1 MLTVTFASN
10 FGLYR
15 TFIESGL
22 EDVYVREGYE
32 PFIDALLANG
42 QVKINLFIEGVTA
55 RRIADGFPALADKI
69 RRGITGGQFEIGT
82 YTYNHPVLSTIPYI
96 DTYKQMEEGL
106 KIDREV
112 WGAHPA
118 GTMLPEAGWDPSLPR
133 ILNDLGLSYII
144 MGGAEIKRDFPAMP
158 DDFFHRPFR
167 VNGISGSS
175 AVGLVMNAFID
186 EKHSFYIEGGI
197 IQGPDENVRDFDACV
212 RKVAGEDGG
221 TGRIMVCKNDAEF
234 VYEGTMKAKYGTK
247 GDRGGYWQHMG
258 ESLGDEPARRA
269 AEMKKGWDRMCARSD
284 LRFRTVSE
292 YLAENPPGRSIDL
305 RPSYKAHREWLE
317 GSEKLAAML
326 DETRNEIRRAEYALK
341 LARKMGRNVSAAR
354 NTVRQAW
361 LLLLEAEISTGRRA
375 CAHEAGKATRVYRSM
390 ELAVKAAKLAEE
402 SVELVE

>member
-1 MLTVTFASN
+1 MSERGQPKPGDVAVYIERPIKLRRVLGIP
-10 FGLYR
+10 GLYSAAYGNVGSSIYYALGVVAMSALGL
-15 TFIESGL
+15 TPAVLAFSGIL
-22 EDVYVREGYE
+22 FLFTALTYAEG
-32 PFIDALLANG
+32 A
-42 QVKINLFIEGVTA
+42 
-55 RRIADGFPALADKI
+55 
-69 RRGITGGQFEIGT
+69 
-82 YTYNHPVLSTIPYI
+82 
-96 DTYKQMEEGL
+96 
-106 KIDREV
+106 
-112 WGAHPA
+112 
-118 GTMLPEAGWDPSLPR
+118 TMLPEAGWDPSLPR